1 MMHGEVDIDAI
12 RTEAHMEGFKRGYA
26 QAFQSL
32 CEPLAVVE
40 GWMHREMAM
49 PGGICDEDKLEHV
62 FQYEPPPEEK
72 SEHIPVTVTITTR
85 KVESHAH

>member
-32 CEPLAVVE
+32 CEPLASFNWLLQRDDSGDWCLEWVCPGDEFE
-40 GWMHREMAM
+40 G
-49 PGGICDEDKLEHV
+49 DEQILVH
-62 FQYEPPPEEK
+62 
-72 SEHIPVTVTITTR
+72 VTITAR
-85 KVESHAH
+85 KVEPGAA